1 MCKEYLVRIVEPSG
15 MRIKG
20 DDYSAQLSK
29 ILTAELNSLSE
40 EGWSVS
46 SVFPSMISNGCV
58 VKLLVTLEREK
69 Q

>member
-1 MCKEYLVRIVEPSG
+1 

-20 DDYSAQLSK
+20 DDYSTQLSK
-29 ILTAELNSLSE
+29 ILTVELNSLSE